1 MAAHSLMMPVAI
13 AVGGACGA
21 LARHYFGA
29 AVMRLQGH
37 LIGGHFP
44 TGILLAN
51 ILGSV
56 VMGLLVGGLAE
67 RFGLGLLGRSA
78 LQVGFLGAFTT
89 FSTFSLDTVLLWER
103 GSHVLA
109 GLYIVASV
117 SLAVAGLVAGMRLGQ
132 WIMAG

>member
-1 MAAHSLMMPVAI
+1 MAAHSLMVPVAI
-13 AVGGACGA
+13 AIGGACGA

-29 AVMRLQGH
+29 AVMRAQAH

-56 VMGLLVGGLAE
+56 AMGLLVGGLASRLE
-67 RFGLGLLGRSA
+67 LGLVGRSA

-89 FSTFSLDTVLLWER
+89 FSTFSLDTMLLWER
-103 GSHVLA
+103 GTHLLA
-109 GLYIVASV
+109 IVYVVASV
-117 SLAVAGLVAGMRLGQ
+117 SLAVAGLVGGMRLGH
-132 WIMAG
+132 WLVAG